1 MTQFQYLQLDDFSW
15 ELVGSTIA
23 DTVGHSLDVDLAIVC
38 LWHRECSL
46 ERYFIYQ
53 KAEHF
58 FADIDE
64 NSLKLTASPT
74 VISENDDITTAIY
87 QQAHIISSF
96 CLLLC
101 ARPELFASLTLHRR
115 ALSPAETTS
124 KRQYDVWQLPEIKLA
139 ETLAIQSALML
150 DRVLSCERIQALAQ
164 REITISRITTAI
176 RSSLEPRVMFAAIV
190 KELGRAL
197 EVDGCTLSLWREADS
212 FVQCV
217 GLYNPCEP
225 ELDLQGRPAPN
236 DETEKFYPQDPQT
249 WQPANNSIVP
259 ISENPILQQV
269 IATKKPVLAEDLQ
282 RQQEIA
288 AHELPLHS
296 KSRALLVVPLI
307 FEAEI
312 IGSITLRQSAN
323 ARHWNQSDIDLA
335 SSVAERAAESISQV
349 LIHEKVRALAQ
360 RETTINRITTAIRS
374 SLEPR
379 IMFAAIVKELGRVL
393 QVDGCTL
400 SLWKPEDN
408 FVQCVGLYN
417 PQELESALVPLSNV
431 PANNSIVPISEN
443 PILQQVIATKKPVLA
458 EDLQRQQEIAVHE
471 LPLHAKSRALLVV
484 PLIFEAEIIGSITLR
499 QSAKARHWD
508 QSDIDLAEAVA
519 AQAAIAVQQARLYET
534 TRQQAEQLKISE
546 QKVTDLNKY
555 LTDSIL
561 KRFLPKAIADK
572 AATGQLVLDLS
583 PESHRVTVLFCDLV
597 DFTNLSEQLGT
608 HLLAK
613 LLNEY
618 LEAMTKAVF
627 ERGGTVDKFI
637 GDGIMALFGAP
648 EKLSH
653 REQAQKAIATATAM
667 YDYLQQL
674 NQKWEVRGLL
684 PPHITPLRMRCGIH
698 QGRAVVGMF
707 GGGQRK
713 DYTAIGNVVNI
724 AARLQEAAQPN
735 TVLIS
740 QTVASCL
747 DNLIVDRFQSLKL
760 KGIKQHLLTHSIII

>member
-1 MTQFQYLQLDDFSW
+1 MIQCQYLQLDDLSW
-15 ELVGSTIA
+15 KLVGSTIT
-23 DTVGHSLDVDLAIVC
+23 DTVGQGLDVDLAILC
-38 LWHRECSL
+38 LWSREYSL
-46 ERYFIYQ
+46 EQYFIYQ
-53 KAEHF
+53 NSDF
-58 FADIDE
+58 SVIDLDE
-64 NSLKLTASPT
+64 NLLKLTACPT
-74 VISENDDITTAIY
+74 AQSENEVQIRAIY
-87 QQAHIISSF
+87 QQLNIASSF

-101 ARPELFASLTLHRR
+101 DRPELSVSLTLHRR
-115 ALSPAETTS
+115 AVSS
-124 KRQYDVWQLPEIKLA
+124 HNSQYAIWQAKEIQLA
-139 ETLAIQSALML
+139 ETLAIQSALTI
-150 DRVLSCERIQALAQ
+150 DRVLACQRIEALAQ
-164 REITISRITTAI
+164 REITISRITTTI

-197 EVDGCTLSLWREADS
+197 EVDGCTLSLWKKEDD

-217 GLYNPCEP
+217 GLYNPNEP
-225 ELDLQGRPAPN
+225 ELDIRGQPTLK
-236 DETEKFYPQDPQT
+236 DETEPFDAQT
-249 WQPANNSIVP
+249 WQPANSSIVPISENPILQQVIATKKPVLAEDLERQQDIAAHELPLHAKSRALLIIPLIFETEIIGSITLRQSADARHWNQSDIDLALSVAQRAAEAISQVLTHEKVRALAQRETTINRITTAIRSSLEPRVMFAAIVTELGKALKVDGCTLSLWKKEDDFVQCVGLYNPQELESNFLSLSNIPANNSIVP

-269 IATKKPVLAEDLQ
+269 IATKKPVLAEDLEQ
-282 RQQEIA
+282 
-288 AHELPLHS
+288 
-296 KSRALLVVPLI
+296 
-307 FEAEI
+307 
-312 IGSITLRQSAN
+312 
-323 ARHWNQSDIDLA
+323 
-335 SSVAERAAESISQV
+335 
-349 LIHEKVRALAQ
+349 
-360 RETTINRITTAIRS
+360 
-374 SLEPR
+374 
-379 IMFAAIVKELGRVL
+379 
-393 QVDGCTL
+393 
-400 SLWKPEDN
+400 
-408 FVQCVGLYN
+408 
-417 PQELESALVPLSNV
+417 
-431 PANNSIVPISEN
+431 
-443 PILQQVIATKKPVLA
+443 
-458 EDLQRQQEIAVHE
+458 QQEIAVHK

-484 PLIFEAEIIGSITLR
+484 PLLFESEIIGSLTLR
-499 QSAKARHWD
+499 QSANARYWN

-572 AATGQLVLDLS
+572 AATGELILDLS

-597 DFTNLSEQLGT
+597 NFTNLSEQLGT
-608 HLLAK
+608 HLLSK
-613 LLNEY
+613 LLNQY

-653 REQAQKAIATATAM
+653 REQAQKAIATARSM

-674 NQKWEVRGLL
+674 NQQWYDRGWLSTQ
-684 PPHITPLRMRCGIH
+684 IDPLKMRCGIH

-740 QTVASCL
+740 QTVACCL
-747 DNLIVDRFQSLKL
+747 DNLIVQEFQSLKL
-760 KGIKQHLLTHSIII
+760 KGIKQNILTHLIVI